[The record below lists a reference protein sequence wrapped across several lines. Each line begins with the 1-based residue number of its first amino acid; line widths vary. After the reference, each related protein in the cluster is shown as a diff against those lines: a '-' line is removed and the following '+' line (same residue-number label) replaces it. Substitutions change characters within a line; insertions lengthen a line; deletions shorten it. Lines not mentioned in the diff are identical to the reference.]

1 MKKKGN
7 IIESNVKNQ
16 IVKNNSEEKIIMKKE
31 DNLNIKNFDE
41 YKKNKKFLVRY
52 TKDEYDSIK
61 MKIKN
66 DLFIKNSK
74 FNFKTSIFI
83 PLIFLLNLI
92 LSPNFSL
99 ENNND
104 QKQNNEISF
113 IIEGIGEQKLLG
125 DNAIKP
131 NEIIINEIIQK
142 TNNIYFNSNK
152 SLNNIIMRWDT
163 PLRTCKDMFA
173 NIENITSI
181 DLSQFDFSNVVD
193 MSGMFY
199 GCKKLKSI
207 NFENVVTSSLIMMAY
222 TFYNCESLVSLDLSY
237 FNTSKVVTLA
247 SLFYNCRS
255 LTSLNLENFNTQS
268 VNDMNSMFYNDESL
282 ISLDLSNFDTNSV
295 NDLEFIFYGCKS
307 LIFINL
313 ISFNLK
319 TNSKSEN
326 TFSEDIKE
334 LIYCI
339 NKNSA
344 RKIYDFLTSKN
355 LQNDCENTCFSEP
368 KKLIIE
374 KKICVTACEN
384 DDIYVYE
391 YNNECLNYEQY
402 QNKLKTESITYEI
415 EDNSTDK
422 YSEVA
427 ISEII
432 IDSDS
437 SKNMDIDGTTNTIK
451 LTEEA
456 ITNANEEKT
465 DISDTIEKI
474 KITNKISIEKTNI
487 ENENE
492 NNIETTEIIKKS
504 YIENIVDS
512 IKISEIEENTKIT
525 ENIVPDKDYENTEK
539 NTVDK
544 IDNKTN
550 EVYQNFSSI
559 NFFINGKIINNENL
573 NNEK

>member
-1 MKKKGN
+1 
-7 IIESNVKNQ
+7 
-16 IVKNNSEEKIIMKKE
+16 
-31 DNLNIKNFDE
+31 
-41 YKKNKKFLVRY
+41 
-52 TKDEYDSIK
+52 
-61 MKIKN
+61 
-66 DLFIKNSK
+66 
-74 FNFKTSIFI
+74 
-83 PLIFLLNLI
+83 LI

-339 NKNSA
+339 NKDSA
-344 RKIYDFLTSKN
+344 RKIYNFLKSKN

-368 KKLIIE
+368 KKLII
-374 KKICVTACEN
+374 
-384 DDIYVYE
+384 
-391 YNNECLNYEQY
+391 
-402 QNKLKTESITYEI
+402 
-415 EDNSTDK
+415 
-422 YSEVA
+422 
-427 ISEII
+427 
-432 IDSDS
+432 
-437 SKNMDIDGTTNTIK
+437 
-451 LTEEA
+451 
-456 ITNANEEKT
+456 
-465 DISDTIEKI
+465 
-474 KITNKISIEKTNI
+474 
-487 ENENE
+487 
-492 NNIETTEIIKKS
+492 
-504 YIENIVDS
+504 
-512 IKISEIEENTKIT
+512 
-525 ENIVPDKDYENTEK
+525 
-539 NTVDK
+539 
-544 IDNKTN
+544 
-550 EVYQNFSSI
+550 
-559 NFFINGKIINNENL
+559 
-573 NNEK
+573 